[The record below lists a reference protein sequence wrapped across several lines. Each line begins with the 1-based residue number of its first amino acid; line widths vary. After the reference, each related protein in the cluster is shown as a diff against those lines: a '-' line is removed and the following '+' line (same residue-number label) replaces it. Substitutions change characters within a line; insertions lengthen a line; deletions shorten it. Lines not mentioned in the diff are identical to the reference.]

1 MRKARLRSSEK
12 RRTDQRGL
20 VALVCGAC
28 LIGLILPHVALSQE
42 GQEESQSPVDI
53 IERSASVTSAEP
65 TRIATPQSS
74 NNLSTLFYEL
84 QLLQNEVMKLR
95 GELEELGHRLDELSR
110 QQSAQYMDID
120 RRLQGLPAST
130 GTSPEDLTTGQ
141 PAEGTDPTAVPEG
154 TAITEPLNEEDA
166 YRQSFAL
173 IEGRRF
179 EQAVTAFDQFLIAYP
194 NGNYTPNAFYWLG
207 ELHLRLEDLEKS
219 RQSFMQVLTLFPDS
233 AKAPDALYKLGI
245 VYDRLGDRE
254 TAEQHLRRILTEH
267 PNSTAASLSRE
278 YLRQRS

>member
-1 MRKARLRSSEK
+1 MQVARLRSTGK
-12 RRTDQRGL
+12 CRAGQRGL
-20 VALVCGAC
+20 LGALCVAG
-28 LIGLILPHVALSQE
+28 LIGLVLPLAALPQEAQE
-42 GQEESQSPVDI
+42 GSQSPVDI
-53 IERSASVTSAEP
+53 IERSASVAPAEP
-65 TRIATPQSS
+65 TRTATPQSS

-110 QQSAQYMDID
+110 QQSAQYMDVD
-120 RRLQGLPAST
+120 RRLQGLPAPTDAS
-130 GTSPEDLTTGQ
+130 EQDLTADQPANGTGQ
-141 PAEGTDPTAVPEG
+141 TVSSETL
-154 TAITEPLNEEDA
+154 AIIQPMSEEDA
-166 YRQSFAL
+166 YRQAFAL
-173 IEGRRF
+173 IEGRQF
-179 EQAVTAFDQFLIAYP
+179 EQAVTTLDQFLIAHP
-194 NGNYTPNAFYWLG
+194 NGTYTPNAFYWLG

-219 RQSFMQVLTLFPDS
+219 RQSFVQVLTLFPDS
-233 AKAPDALYKLGI
+233 AKVPDALYKLGI